1 MMVAGELVAE
11 GTPSGI
17 KRQQSGH
24 VLEFILNQQQDQ
36 PQQAADILK
45 GKTENWRVSLFG
57 ERLHMITDE
66 DPAAAIKETT
76 KQLEENGI
84 HVTSAREIPFS
95 LEDVFISIVEKARAQ
110 GKAATDD

>member
-1 MMVAGELVAE
+1 
-11 GTPSGI
+11 
-17 KRQQSGH
+17 
-24 VLEFILNQQQDQ
+24 
-36 PQQAADILK
+36 
-45 GKTENWRVSLFG
+45 
-57 ERLHMITDE
+57 MITDE